1 VRIAACC
8 FVEPHNRLG
17 GAAVGSEGFT
27 DIVPPMSEATF
38 DSPHFRNVMG
48 HLPTGVSIVT
58 SHSEAEGPAG
68 LAVGSFMS
76 VSLEPPL
83 IAVSPALT
91 STSWPA
97 IRDTGHFCV
106 NVLSEGQA
114 EVARRFAVSG
124 GDKFTDLEWRHGPS
138 GAPILEGAV
147 AWIDCEIHSEQ
158 EAGDHWLVLGLVLEL
173 DLGDAADPLIFHRG
187 AFDRFRPAGEA

>member
-1 VRIAACC
+1 
-8 FVEPHNRLG
+8 
-17 GAAVGSEGFT
+17 VG
-27 DIVPPMSEATF
+27 DVSEATF

-58 SHSEAEGPAG
+58 GHGDAGPAG

-97 IRDTGHFCV
+97 IKRTGGFCV
-106 NVLSEGQA
+106 NVLGEGQA

-124 GDKFTDLEWRHGPS
+124 GDKFAKLEWWRGPS
-138 GAPILEGAV
+138 GAPILAGAV
-147 AWIDCEIHSEQ
+147 AWIDCAIESEQ
-158 EAGDHWLVLGLVLEL
+158 VAGDHFLVLGRVLEL
-173 DLGDAADPLIFHRG
+173 DVGDAGAPLIFHRG
-187 AFDRFRPAGEA
+187 AFDRFRAVEPH

>member
-1 VRIAACC
+1 
-8 FVEPHNRLG
+8 
-17 GAAVGSEGFT
+17 
-27 DIVPPMSEATF
+27 MSQATF

-58 SHSEAEGPAG
+58 GHGEGGPAG

-91 STSWPA
+91 STSWPT
-97 IRDTGHFCV
+97 IRETGGFCV
-106 NVLSEGQA
+106 NVLGQGQA

-124 GDKFTDLEWRHGPS
+124 GDKFADLEWRRGPS
-138 GAPILEGAV
+138 GAPILAGAV
-147 AWIDCEIHSEQ
+147 AWIDCRTESEQ
-158 EAGDHWLVLGLVLEL
+158 VAGDHWLVLGRVLEL
-173 DLGDAADPLIFHRG
+173 DVEEPGDPLIFHRG
-187 AFDRFRPAGEA
+187 AFDRFRAAERG